1 MQVSRDSI
9 KTKFPSVTTNL
20 VLHGKYVLLT
30 AGDSQIAV
38 SSKIDKAQKMRLT
51 ELVRRLDM
59 EAASAGADRETE
71 SVGDSQ
77 AYGWLLRTNAGEARE
92 ALLKKDMDRL
102 RGQYETLMRQAAH
115 RTCFSCLVKMPP
127 AYLKRLSDL
136 YDSAVDQII
145 TDDEELYREIQEY
158 LTDYQPEDLS
168 RLAFYRD
175 NLLPMKKLYS
185 LEHQLSQALGE
196 KVWLNSGG
204 YLIIQPTEAL
214 TAIDV
219 NTGKFEGGKKREEA
233 FFKINREAAIE
244 IARQIRLR
252 NLSGIIV
259 VDFIN
264 MESQASNRELLA
276 LLDAELR
283 KDPIRTVLVDMTKL
297 SLVEITRMKKEKP
310 LAEC

>member
-145 TDDEELYREIQEY
+145 TDDEELYREIREY